1 MPETAY
7 LIALALLLALMS
19 GRFRLL
25 TQQLNRWLYIYFLV
39 VFIIELSALYL
50 PKLLSLNGNHAIHNL
65 GMPLYITSFVLFSIH
80 INTRLRKTG
89 FVLLGVYLLFALC
102 NLLFGQGWNQFNT
115 YSLMVASCSIVW
127 LTGRYFGSL
136 LHQHDNAPLHKEP
149 LFWINA
155 GFFFFYLCN
164 VFAAGTILY
173 FLQTD
178 PEFARF
184 EIRIIQFLNLSLLL
198 SVAIGILCLKR
209 RPPQTM

>member
-7 LIALALLLALMS
+7 LITLFLLLALMS

-25 TQQLNRWLYIYFLV
+25 TQQLHLWLYIYFLV
-39 VFIIELSALYL
+39 VFLVELTARYL
-50 PKLLSLNGNHAIHNL
+50 PQLIALKNNHFIHNL
-65 GMPLYITSFVLFSIH
+65 GMPLYITSFVMFAV
-80 INTRLRKTG
+80 NMNARLKKTG
-89 FVLLGVYLLFALC
+89 LVMLVVYLAFALY
-102 NLLFGQGWNQFNT
+102 NLLFGQGWGQFNT

-127 LTGRYFGSL
+127 LTGRYFVSL

-164 VFAAGTILY
+164 VFAAGTLLY
-173 FLQTD
+173 FLKAD
-178 PEFARF
+178 PGFARL

-198 SVAIGILCLKR
+198 SVAIGILCLKP
-209 RPPQTM
+209 RPEQT